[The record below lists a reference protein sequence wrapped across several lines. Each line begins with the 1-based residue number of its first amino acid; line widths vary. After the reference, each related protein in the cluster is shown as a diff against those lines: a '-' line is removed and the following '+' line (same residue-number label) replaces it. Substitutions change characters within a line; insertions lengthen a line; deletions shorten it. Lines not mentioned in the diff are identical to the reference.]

1 MPDAKT
7 DFTTNIPGK
16 ITANPEKA
24 KAIGATFLFK
34 ISGDDGGTW
43 FVDLKEN
50 VGVTEGEG
58 DGATPDCTL
67 ELTDE
72 DWKTMS
78 ENPAAAMQLYFQ
90 GKLKV
95 SGNAMLATKLQQIL
109 GA

>member
-1 MPDAKT
+1 MPDART
-7 DFTTNIPGK
+7 DFTTNIPAK
-16 ITANPEKA
+16 ISANPEKA
-24 KAIGATFLFK
+24 QAIGATFLFK

-43 FVDLKEN
+43 SVNLKDN
-50 VGVTEGEG
+50 VGVTDG
-58 DGATPDCTL
+58 DAGGADCTL
-67 ELTDE
+67 ELTDA

-78 ENPAAAMQLYFQ
+78 ENPGAAMQLYFQ